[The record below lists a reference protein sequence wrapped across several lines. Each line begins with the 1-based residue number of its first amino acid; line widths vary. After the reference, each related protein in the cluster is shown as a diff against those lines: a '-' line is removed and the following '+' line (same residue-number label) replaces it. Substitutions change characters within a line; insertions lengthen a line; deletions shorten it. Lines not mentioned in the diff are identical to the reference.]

1 MFDRDR
7 WQEIYSALRSNKL
20 RTFMTAFGVF
30 WGIFMLIIMM
40 GSGNGLE
47 NAIFDGFQDYA
58 TNSAFIW
65 THQTTMPYKGLP
77 RGRWWLFDNDDM
89 IALKDNIKEIDL
101 LAPRVQP
108 WAGET
113 EGGNNVVRGIK
124 TASYTIVGD
133 YPAFFRI
140 DPVNMLQGREVN
152 DMDILEKR
160 KVAIIGNRVRDEL
173 FEKNEDPIG
182 EYIRIRG
189 VYFQVVGVFE
199 PKNKNMNFGGDKEA
213 TIILPFT
220 SVQIAYNL
228 GDEVHYFAVTA
239 KKNESVAEVEKKCM
253 QMLAARNKV
262 HPDDEQAF
270 GHFNLDKEFKKMSGL
285 FIGIRALVWFVG
297 IGTLLS
303 GAIGVSNIMLIVVK
317 ERTKEIGIQRSIGAS
332 PWRIINQI
340 ISESVVLTASAGM
353 LGLAVGAILLE
364 LLNYQLVNSGGES
377 DMFKNPGVDFNIAMT
392 ALIVLIAAGI
402 FAGFIPARK
411 AVSIKPVE
419 ALRAD

>member
-1 MFDRDR
+1 MFDKDR
-7 WQEIYSALRSNKL
+7 WQEIYSTLKSNKL

-30 WGIFMLIIMM
+30 WGIFMLIVMM
-40 GSGNGLE
+40 GAGNGLE
-47 NAIFDGFQDYA
+47 NAVFDGFQDYA

-65 THQTTMPYKGLP
+65 TRQTTMPYKGLP

-140 DPVNMLQGREVN
+140 DPVNLLQGREIN
-152 DMDILEKR
+152 DIDIKEKR
-160 KVAIIGNRVRDEL
+160 KVAVIGNRVRDEM
-173 FEKNEDPIG
+173 FEKGEDPIG

-199 PKNKNMNFGGDKEA
+199 PKNKNINFGGDKEK
-213 TIILPFT
+213 TIIMPFT
-220 SVQIAYNL
+220 SLQVAYNL

-239 KKNESVAEVEKKCM
+239 KKNKSVADVEKRCM
-253 QMLAARNKV
+253 QVLAERNKV
-262 HPDDEQAF
+262 HPDDERAF
-270 GHFNLDKEFKKMSGL
+270 GHFNLDKEFRKMSGL
-285 FIGIRALVWFVG
+285 FTGIRTLIWIVG
-297 IGTLLS
+297 IGTLMA
-303 GAIGVSNIMLIVVK
+303 GVIGVSNIMLIVVK

-332 PWRIINQI
+332 PWRIISQI
-340 ISESVVLTASAGM
+340 IMESVVLTASAGM
-353 LGLAVGAILLE
+353 FGMAIGAILLE
-364 LLNYQLVNSGGES
+364 LLNYKLVNSGGES

-419 ALRAD
+419 ALRAE